1 MLRDGFAASYLP
13 LIALAVH
20 RESRLLKEGAPVSKK
35 LTYEE
40 LEQKVRLLE
49 EESSGIQ
56 RKLERLSR
64 EKREFLSIFAS
75 LDVGIYVADPET
87 YELLYANPTIQ
98 RAYPGQNII
107 GQKCHRVLQARDEPC
122 DFCTHPRIFGENR
135 GRPHMWD
142 FQNPLNGQW
151 FHCIDKA
158 IQWPDGRWVRWQMA
172 INIHEQKRAEQD
184 LLESERKLERLLKIE
199 DKMTSLGRIA
209 AGMAHEIRSPLSGIN
224 LLLDNL
230 RSMCCSIENKE
241 IGLDTVQEIK
251 MIIEKALSA
260 SNKIEKVVKRVLDF
274 SRPNEVKRVLT
285 DINQPIQDA
294 VRLSSVT
301 LKKEGIHIETDTSL
315 DCPLC
320 YVDPDMVEQVMMSL
334 ITNAIE
340 AMENWPRDKK
350 IEITSSKEG
359 SSVIIRLSDSGP
371 GVPLQLRDKIFE
383 PFFTTKPYGSG
394 IGLSIC
400 HRIVTDHRG
409 FLEVSSSKYG
419 GAEFTVRIPISPSQE
434 N

>member
-1 MLRDGFAASYLP
+1 
-13 LIALAVH
+13 
-20 RESRLLKEGAPVSKK
+20 VSKK
-35 LTYEE
+35 PTYEE

-49 EESSGIQ
+49 EKSSETQ
-56 RKLERLSR
+56 KKLAVLSR

-75 LDVGIYVADPET
+75 LDVGIYVSDPET
-87 YELLYANPTIQ
+87 YEILYANPTI
-98 RAYPGQNII
+98 RRTYPGQHII
-107 GQKCHRVLQARDEPC
+107 GKKCHRVLQARDEPC
-122 DFCTHPRIFGENR
+122 DFCTHSRIFGENK
-135 GRPHMWD
+135 GRPYMWD
-142 FQNPLNGQW
+142 FQNPANGQW
-151 FHCIDKA
+151 YHCIDKA

-184 LLESERKLERLLKIE
+184 LLESKRKLERLLEIE

-241 IGLDTVQEIK
+241 IGSDTVQEIRV
-251 MIIEKALSA
+251 IIEKALSA

-274 SRPNEVKRVLT
+274 SRPNDIKRVLA

-294 VRLSSVT
+294 LKLSSVT
-301 LKKEGIHIETDTSL
+301 LRKEGIHIETALSP
-315 DCPLC
+315 DCPQC
-320 YVDPDMVEQVMMSL
+320 YVDPDMVEQMMMGL

-340 AMENWPRDKK
+340 AMENSTRDKK
-350 IEITSSKEG
+350 IEINSSKEG
-359 SSVIIRLSDSGP
+359 SSVIIRVSDSGP
-371 GVPLQLRDKIFE
+371 GVPLQLRNKIFE

-400 HRIVTDHRG
+400 HRIATDHRG

-419 GAEFTVRIPISPSQE
+419 GAEFTVRIPVPSSQE